1 MINTIPYGRQQISQ
15 EDIDAVVGVLQSD
28 FLTQGP
34 VVPKF
39 EKAVAEY
46 TGSRYA
52 FSVTNA
58 TSGLHL
64 ACLALGLKS
73 GDIAWT
79 SAVSFVASANC
90 AKYCEAEVDFIDID
104 PNTYNMSISALK
116 IKLAKA
122 KSIGRLPTVV
132 IPVHLTGQSCDMEE
146 IWKLSQEYGFKIIE
160 DASHAIGAS
169 YKSSKVGSCEFSDV
183 TVFSFHPVKIITTG
197 EGGMVCTNQ
206 QAVAAKIYRLRSHGI
221 TREASEM
228 TQPSQGPWY
237 YQQLELGYN
246 YRMTEM
252 QAALGLSQLKKLDE
266 FILRRHEISNSYDVL
281 LSELNITLPNK
292 SSYSY
297 SSLHLYVIRI
307 DPEKFKLT
315 RKEVFE
321 RLRASGVIVNLHYIP
336 IYHHPYYSQ
345 FGYNP
350 ADFPEAEIYYKEAIS
365 LPIFPALTEDQLVY
379 IRDTIIRPI
388 GHQTIF

>member
-1 MINTIPYGRQQISQ
+1 MMNTIPYGRQDISQ

-39 EKAVAEY
+39 EKAIAEY

-52 FSVTNA
+52 FAVSNA

-64 ACLALGLKS
+64 ACLALGLKT

-90 AKYCEAEVDFIDID
+90 AKYCGAEVDFVDID
-104 PNTYNMSISALK
+104 PNTCNLSIEALK
-116 IKLAKA
+116 RKLADA
-122 KSIGRLPTVV
+122 KSIGRLPSVV
-132 IPVHLTGQSCDMEE
+132 IPVHLAGQSCDMEE

-169 YKSSKVGSCEFSDV
+169 YKDSKVGACEFSDV
-183 TVFSFHPVKIITTG
+183 AVFSFHPVKIITTG
-197 EGGMVCTNQ
+197 EGGVVCTNQ
-206 QAVAAKIYRLRSHGI
+206 QGVAAKVHRLRSHGI
-221 TREASEM
+221 TRDATEM
-228 TQPSQGPWY
+228 THQSDGPWY

-252 QAALGLSQLKKLDE
+252 QAALGLSQMKRLDE
-266 FILRRHEISNSYDVL
+266 FIVRRHEISKSYEVL
-281 LSELNITLPNK
+281 LSGLNITLPCQ

-307 DPEKFKLT
+307 DPEKFGLS
-315 RKEVFE
+315 RKEAFE
-321 RLRASGVIVNLHYIP
+321 RLRAGGIIVNLHYIP
-336 IYHHPYYSQ
+336 IYRHPYYSQ

-350 ADFPEAEIYYKEAIS
+350 SDFPESEKYYKEAIS
-365 LPIFPALTEDQLVY
+365 LPIYPALGEDQLVY
-379 IRDTIIRPI
+379 IRDTLMRPI